1 MEQIIRSDNIHGYFD
16 GLSDYLAESAT
27 EQGGE
32 QHLVLSPL
40 LGKGSISRLKI
51 RQGIEVVI
59 SDMILEEDWNQYI
72 YEDRVF
78 EINYCFSG
86 NADCYYKG
94 NHFSTSVQPGNVY
107 SIEDSEIYLFKKSK
121 QRYQCLEIR
130 MSPEQLLSYF
140 ESADDYRSV
149 ENCLKSQMGRINPL
163 EDSIILK
170 RAVNEMVH
178 SSYRGSLK
186 KLHMESKIME
196 IVLLVLEKYTRE
208 NDSYTGFYMKKQ
220 DIEKLYAAK
229 EIIVDRLENPLSLKE
244 LARASEL
251 NEFKLKKGFKELF
264 GMTVFEHVRD
274 QRLEKGVFLMQV
286 EQLNVGEAAAAV
298 GYSNPSNF
306 SAAFFKKYGCNPI
319 QYLKSKKQYV

>member
-1 MEQIIRSDNIHGYFD
+1 MDQIIQSTNIHGYFD
-16 GLSDYLAESAT
+16 GLSAYLPDNGSK
-27 EQGGE
+27 QGGDE
-32 QHLVLSPL
+32 QLILSPL
-40 LGKGSISRLKI
+40 HGKGSISRLKI

-59 SDMILEEDWNQYI
+59 SDMTLEEDWNQYI
-72 YEDRVF
+72 HEDRVF

-86 NADCYYKG
+86 SSDYYFRG
-94 NHFSTSVQPGNVY
+94 NRYSTSVQSGNVY
-107 SIEDSEIYLFKKSK
+107 SMEDSEIRLIKKSK
-121 QRYQCLEIR
+121 QRYLCLEIR
-130 MSPEQLLSYF
+130 MSPEQVLRYF
-140 ESADDYRSV
+140 EHADDYRSV
-149 ENCLKSQMGRINPL
+149 ENWLQNQMGRISPL
-163 EDSIILK
+163 QNSMILK

-196 IVLLVLEKYTRE
+196 IVLLLLEKYMPE
-208 NDSYTGFYMKKQ
+208 HESNTGSYMKKQ

-229 EIIVDRLENPLSLKE
+229 QIIADQLDNPLSLKE

-264 GMTVFEHVRD
+264 GMTVFEYVRD

-306 SAAFFKKYGCNPI
+306 SAAFFKKYGCKPI
-319 QYLKSKKQYV
+319 QFVKSKK